1 MSTSSD
7 GRRVK
12 ATRRTATVSSLSR
25 RTREAAT
32 SDLPPTVSRAA
43 LLDGGSDRRF
53 RQLVYD
59 LLTIAVRMEAVRDH
73 HAARMGITAA
83 QYSIMMAIAQF
94 QGRSGVAVGALA
106 KTLHVSS
113 AFIASETGKLARL
126 GLVTKKPNPS
136 DGRSVL
142 VSLTRV
148 GRQRIA
154 RVGPDVRALNDMFF
168 AELDR
173 AAFEAL
179 SVAAAGLVHGSRKAV
194 QWLRLMADEAAAVRE
209 AAE

>member
-1 MSTSSD
+1 MSTSRE
-7 GRRVK
+7 GRRGRA
-12 ATRRTATVSSLSR
+12 ATRR
-25 RTREAAT
+25 AAT
-32 SDLPPTVSRAA
+32 PSDVPGREGGATAADLPPTVSRSA

-73 HAARMGITAA
+73 HADRMGITAA
-83 QYSIMMAIAQF
+83 QYSIMMVIAQL
-94 QGRSGVAVGALA
+94 QGRAGVAVGALA

-126 GLVTKKPNPS
+126 GLLTKRPNPS
-136 DGRSVL
+136 DGRGVL

-154 RVGPDVRALNDMFF
+154 RVGPDVTTCSSPSSTA
-168 AELDR
+168 
-173 AAFEAL
+173 AL
-179 SVAAAGLVHGSRKAV
+179 SRRCPPRQRVSCAGRARPCSGCA
-194 QWLRLMADEAAAVRE
+194 
-209 AAE
+209 